1 MAQVDGC
8 GFTRYRK
15 FETQKEAEQ
24 FIQENQ
30 IQKGARASNVSQSR
44 KSLLS
49 NILTVPSD
57 KDICVRNLSTVSFG
71 NHPFQRDEDGFV
83 HCYTDGSCE
92 NNGQVGAKAGVGV
105 WFGVDHP
112 L

>member
-1 MAQVDGC
+1 M
-8 GFTRYRK
+8 
-15 FETQKEAEQ
+15 EADK

-30 IQKGARASNVSQSR
+30 IQKGAKASSVSQSG
-44 KSLLS
+44 KSLL
-49 NILTVPSD
+49 NNFPAVPTD

-71 NHPFQRDEDGFV
+71 DLPFQRDEDGFV

-92 NNGQVGAKAGVGV
+92 KNGQVGAKAGVGV